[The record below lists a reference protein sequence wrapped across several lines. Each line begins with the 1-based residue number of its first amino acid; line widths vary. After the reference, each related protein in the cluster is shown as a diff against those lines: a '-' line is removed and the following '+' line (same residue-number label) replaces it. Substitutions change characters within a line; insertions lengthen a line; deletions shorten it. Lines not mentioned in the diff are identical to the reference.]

1 MLRVYTATGLFP
13 HDNSF
18 QITVNKF
25 KKEISLLNR
34 LTFSSTLWNSHPTKY
49 FLLTF
54 VDVVAL
60 RVPFESH
67 QWVTLII
74 LPIQIQCVVLADSAV
89 HHFSSPPGRHMDVI
103 TSTNGFFTTHTHKCA
118 HTRKHAHTDV
128 HTHTHKHTH
137 TQTAVHTQW

>member
-1 MLRVYTATGLFP
+1 MFTFIPRLFVPQQFLPTVYPDVPIHCNLCLNLHQTLVVFIFTVLRVYTATGLFP

-34 LTFSSTLWNSHPTKY
+34 LTFSSTLWNSLPTKY

-74 LPIQIQCVVLADSAV
+74 LPIQIQCV
-89 HHFSSPPGRHMDVI
+89 
-103 TSTNGFFTTHTHKCA
+103 STNPSGFS
-118 HTRKHAHTDV
+118 
-128 HTHTHKHTH
+128 
-137 TQTAVHTQW
+137 